1 MRSTVPT
8 LVVLLTLASSI
19 AAQAQTL
26 FDHPD
31 DRWFYV
37 GGQINIIAQHH
48 GDFTSPYSGENSFR
62 APSESARS
70 RVLTLYLGA
79 RRSSWEAVL
88 NFETAGRCGRSPAFC
103 PTCLVDLT
111 AAPNPPHASTPSSR
125 HPM

>member
-62 APSESARS
+62 APSESAMS

-79 RRSSWEAVL
+79 RRSSWEVVL
-88 NFETAGRCGRSPAFC
+88 NFESAGGGGLSDAFG
-103 PTCLVDLT
+103 LGGFVDLDVVR
-111 AAPNPPHASTPSSR
+111 NPTLGSS
-125 HPM
+125 

>member
-48 GDFTSPYSGENSFR
+48 GDFTSPYSGENSFQ
-62 APSESARS
+62 
-70 RVLTLYLGA
+70 VTHH
-79 RRSSWEAVL
+79 SSLPKV
-88 NFETAGRCGRSPAFC
+88 GVRPANS
-103 PTCLVDLT
+103 T
-111 AAPNPPHASTPSSR
+111 AA
-125 HPM
+125 